1 MAERE
6 LLGAQLSLEERIAL
20 AQLSNQ
26 PGWQILVR
34 LLAEACRNATE
45 AVIKLDPTTERYPE
59 KVVALQTT
67 ARDMNK
73 FSAAVLD
80 SVKVHQR
87 VALKEVQAKENP
99 TLEADK
105 GTRFKGFRMPTPT
118 QSPAEGAK

>member
-6 LLGAQLSLEERIAL
+6 LLGATLSYEERIAV
-20 AQLSNQ
+20 AQLSQQ

-34 LLAEACRNATE
+34 MIAEACRNATE
-45 AVIKLDPTTERYPE
+45 AVIRLDPQTERYQD

-67 ARDMNK
+67 ARAMNK

-87 VALKEVQAKENP
+87 TAVREAQRKENP
-99 TLEADK
+99 VVE
-105 GTRFKGFRMPTPT
+105 GEVPNRFKGFRMPTT
-118 QSPAEGAK
+118 QSPSEGAK